1 MRGRKILVV
10 FLVAAALMILPFGS
24 SAMAKPLKYPIENCA
39 ELMAADFLVARPL
52 QFASLVTGTV
62 FFVVTLPFSAL
73 GDNVGDAYQKM
84 MVEPA
89 RMTFLR
95 PLGVF

>member
-1 MRGRKILVV
+1 MTGRKKIIILLMAVSL
-10 FLVAAALMILPFGS
+10 LVIPFGS
-24 SAMAKPLKYPIENCA
+24 SAIAKSLQYPIENCG
-39 ELMAADFLVARPL
+39 ELMVADFLVVRPL
-52 QFASLVTGTV
+52 QFVSLVTGTV
-62 FFVVTLPFSAL
+62 FFVVTSPFSAL
-73 GDNVGDAYQKM
+73 GDNIDSAYKKM

>member
-1 MRGRKILVV
+1 MTGRQKIII
-10 FLVAAALMILPFGS
+10 FLVAVSLMVIPFGS
-24 SAMAKPLKYPIENCA
+24 SAIAKVLQYPIDNCG
-39 ELMAADFLVARPL
+39 EFMAADFLVVRPL
-52 QFASLVTGTV
+52 QFVSLVTGTV
-62 FFVVTLPFSAL
+62 FFVVSSPFSGL
-73 GDNVGDAYQKM
+73 GGNIDLAYQKM

>member
-1 MRGRKILVV
+1 MTGRKNILIL
-10 FLVAAALMILPFGS
+10 LVAVSMIIIPFGS
-24 SAMAKPLKYPIENCA
+24 SAFAKPLEYPIENCA

-52 QFASLVTGTV
+52 QFVSLVTGTV
-62 FFVVTLPFSAL
+62 FFVVSLPFSAL
-73 GDNVGDAYQKM
+73 GDNVDEAYQKM

>member
-1 MRGRKILVV
+1 MRGRKNIVI
-10 FLVAAALMILPFGS
+10 FLVAVSLMIIPFGS
-24 SAMAKPLKYPIENCA
+24 SAIAKPMEYPIENCA
-39 ELMAADFLVARPL
+39 ELMAADFLVARPM
-52 QFASLVTGTV
+52 QFISLVTGTV
-62 FFVVTLPFSAL
+62 FFVVSLPFSAL
-73 GDNVGDAYQKM
+73 GDNVDDAYQKM

>member
-1 MRGRKILVV
+1 
-10 FLVAAALMILPFGS
+10 
-24 SAMAKPLKYPIENCA
+24 
-39 ELMAADFLVARPL
+39 MAADFLVVRPL
-52 QFASLVTGTV
+52 QFISLVTGTV
-62 FFVVTLPFSAL
+62 FFVVSSPFSAL
-73 GDNVGDAYQKM
+73 GDNIDFAYQKM

>member
-1 MRGRKILVV
+1 MTGRQKMIIL
-10 FLVAAALMILPFGS
+10 LMAVSLMVIPFGS
-24 SAMAKPLKYPIENCA
+24 SAIAKNLQYPIDNCG
-39 ELMAADFLVARPL
+39 ELMAADLVVVRPL
-52 QFASLVTGTV
+52 QLVSLVTGTV
-62 FFVVTLPFSAL
+62 FFVFSSPFSAL
-73 GDNVGDAYQKM
+73 GDNIDFAYQKM